1 MQSLFKNCCSAL
13 IGKMEPAVYDHQS
26 QGAIIIPDEKI
37 QMNDEIKPIYP
48 TAYDGHFESLLITHS
63 QIVCRTKQIAES
75 ISQTYYKNEIVEPI
89 VLICILK
96 GSSPFYN
103 LLLNEL
109 SLISIPYIMEFVR
122 VKSYVGNESSGNVK
136 MYHVD
141 MPSSI
146 RGRHVIVVEDIVD
159 TGMTLSAIMP
169 KFEQCQPKSI
179 VVCSLL
185 VKRLVHDDRNGNQKP
200 VEEKVVPKYVG
211 FSIPDKFV
219 VGFGLDYNEMYRDL
233 RDIWIISQKGIELGG
248 YRDS

>member
-1 MQSLFKNCCSAL
+1 MNCCRDTST
-13 IGKMEPAVYDHQS
+13 GKMDPTDDHQS
-26 QGAIIIPDEKI
+26 QEIIVIPDKQERELS
-37 QMNDEIKPIYP
+37 DEVNPIYP
-48 TAYDGHFESLLITHS
+48 SIYKGHFDSLLIPYS
-63 QIVCRTKQIAES
+63 QIQSRTKQIAQS
-75 ISQTYYKNEIVEPI
+75 ICQSYYNNEVDEPI

-109 SLISIPYIMEFVR
+109 SLLSIPYIMEFIR

-146 RGRHVIVVEDIVD
+146 KGRHVIVVEDIVD

-169 KFEQCQPKSI
+169 KFQQCQPKSMA
-179 VVCSLL
+179 VCSLL
-185 VKRLVHDDRNGNQKP
+185 VKRLLNGDHNGDQRST
-200 VEEKVVPKYVG
+200 VEKVVPKYVG
-211 FSIPDKFV
+211 FSIPDKFA

-233 RDIWIISQKGIELGG
+233 RDIWILGQDGIEGGG
-248 YRDS
+248 YGDM